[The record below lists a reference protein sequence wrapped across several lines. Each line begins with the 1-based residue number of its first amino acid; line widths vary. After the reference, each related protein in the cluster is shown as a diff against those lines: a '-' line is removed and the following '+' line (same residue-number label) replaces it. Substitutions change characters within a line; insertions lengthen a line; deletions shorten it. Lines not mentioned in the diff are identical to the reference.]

1 MVIVNIINSI
11 LQAMVDDP
19 DCELKSWQY
28 NDLGTANL
36 RLDNKKPSP
45 TAVFLQVSDWS
56 LTHNAV
62 NVRETADVNISFLE
76 KEGKLD
82 AGGLEQDEIIDRMKS
97 IAINFLQRLGNVKKL
112 QIVNPDDDI
121 KIKSVYLRSDSNRS
135 GVNLQMTIRERQGEC
150 IEGEYNPVFTVT
162 ENGTYDVAGYTQVTV
177 NIECPEPP
185 VPPVPVVSDYLC
197 FTANVPDSTIGIY
210 NINNSPVLY
219 YSSDCIYWTRWDY
232 SDITLRN
239 AGDKVYFYGY
249 NPNGVNKTQL
259 EDKYSRFTMTG
270 SISAS
275 GDLTTLINQAGG
287 VDDLSG
293 IDGFSY
299 LFRYCSALT
308 TPPEL
313 PSTTLGDSC
322 YSGLFGDCTSLTT
335 APELPATTLATGCY
349 SYMFSGCT
357 SLTTAPVLPAATLV
371 STCYQ
376 GMFNGCS
383 SLNWIKVGTTNWNTL
398 RALDWVKDVAPTG
411 TFHKLSTLTNIP
423 INSKNGVPIG
433 WTVVNDDD
441 PPVPPTPTEPD
452 YVSFTAEQA
461 GATIGMVNTNNSPV
475 LYWSTD
481 KENWTQWD
489 YSNITLANAG
499 DKIYFYGNNP
509 NGVSGAINS
518 SSFAITGNVAVS
530 GDITTLITR
539 EGTNTVPAY
548 CFNALFQNCDIT
560 SAPELPAT
568 TLGDGCYLSMFKGCT
583 SLTTAPA
590 LPATTLATNCYWGMF
605 NGCISLT
612 TAPALPATTLADGC
626 YYGMFVLCSSLA
638 TAPELPA
645 TTLVQNCYGSMF
657 NGCPSLQNVTCLA
670 TDVSAT
676 DCTWEWLNGVSE
688 TGTFTKSAD
697 MNDWTTGTSGIP
709 SGWTVNNR

>member
-1 MVIVNIINSI
+1 M
-11 LQAMVDDP
+11 
-19 DCELKSWQY
+19 
-28 NDLGTANL
+28 
-36 RLDNKKPSP
+36 
-45 TAVFLQVSDWS
+45 F
-56 LTHNAV
+56 
-62 NVRETADVNISFLE
+62 
-76 KEGKLD
+76 EG
-82 AGGLEQDEIIDRMKS
+82 
-97 IAINFLQRLGNVKKL
+97 
-112 QIVNPDDDI
+112 
-121 KIKSVYLRSDSNRS
+121 
-135 GVNLQMTIRERQGEC
+135 
-150 IEGEYNPVFTVT
+150 
-162 ENGTYDVAGYTQVTV
+162 
-177 NIECPEPP
+177 
-185 VPPVPVVSDYLC
+185 
-197 FTANVPDSTIGIY
+197 
-210 NINNSPVLY
+210 
-219 YSSDCIYWTRWDY
+219 
-232 SDITLRN
+232 
-239 AGDKVYFYGY
+239 
-249 NPNGVNKTQL
+249 
-259 EDKYSRFTMTG
+259 
-270 SISAS
+270 
-275 GDLTTLINQAGG
+275 
-287 VDDLSG
+287 
-293 IDGFSY
+293 
-299 LFRYCSALT
+299 
-308 TPPEL
+308 
-313 PSTTLGDSC
+313 
-322 YSGLFGDCTSLTT
+322 CTSLTT
-335 APELPATTLATGCY
+335 APALPAETLADSCY
-349 SYMFSGCT
+349 TYMFNGCT
-357 SLTTAPVLPAATLV
+357 SLTTAPVLPATTLAYR
-371 STCYQ
+371 CYAY
-376 GMFNGCS
+376 MFNGCS
-383 SLNWIKVGTTNWNTL
+383 SLNWIKVGTTNWNESNCTN
-398 RALDWVKDVAPTG
+398 WVKNVAPTG

-423 INSKNGVPIG
+423 IDNVSGVPIG

-441 PPVPPTPTEPD
+441 PPVPPTPPTPTEPD

-499 DKIYFYGNNP
+499 DKVYFYGNNP
-509 NGVSGAINS
+509 NGVNGAINS

-605 NGCISLT
+605 NGCASLT

-638 TAPELPA
+638 TAPELQA

-709 SGWTVNNR
+709 SGWTVINYHE